1 MTKLEF
7 IEAIAAKSGLT
18 KADSA
23 RAVEAFQSVVT
34 ETLKKGDKVT
44 LTGFG
49 VFSVSKR
56 EARNGRNPRTGEVV
70 KIAASKSVK
79 FKTGSKLKEA
89 VNKEFSP
96 EFRNRLDAIVP
107 FVPLTKQIAVSI
119 AKKEIQN
126 LNQRLAPKNVCIEV
140 TDKCLE
146 FLVEEGY
153 SKEFGARNMS
163 RTVEN
168 LISSAL
174 VDEVL
179 FGRLEKGGKA
189 IVDVDNAE
197 KIKFIFG

>member
-23 RAVEAFQSVVT
+23 RAVDAFQSVVT

-79 FKTGSKLKEA
+79 FKTGSKLKDA
-89 VNKEFSP
+89 VNK
-96 EFRNRLDAIVP
+96 
-107 FVPLTKQIAVSI
+107 
-119 AKKEIQN
+119 
-126 LNQRLAPKNVCIEV
+126 
-140 TDKCLE
+140 
-146 FLVEEGY
+146 
-153 SKEFGARNMS
+153 
-163 RTVEN
+163 
-168 LISSAL
+168 
-174 VDEVL
+174 
-179 FGRLEKGGKA
+179 
-189 IVDVDNAE
+189 
-197 KIKFIFG
+197 

>member
-79 FKTGSKLKEA
+79 FKTGSKLKDA
-89 VNKEFSP
+89 VNK
-96 EFRNRLDAIVP
+96 
-107 FVPLTKQIAVSI
+107 
-119 AKKEIQN
+119 
-126 LNQRLAPKNVCIEV
+126 
-140 TDKCLE
+140 
-146 FLVEEGY
+146 
-153 SKEFGARNMS
+153 
-163 RTVEN
+163 
-168 LISSAL
+168 
-174 VDEVL
+174 
-179 FGRLEKGGKA
+179 
-189 IVDVDNAE
+189 
-197 KIKFIFG
+197 

>member
-1 MTKLEF
+1 MDYGF
-7 IEAIAAKSGLT
+7 LT
-18 KADSA
+18 DNQGRKADFRNSIIIMTSNAGA
-23 RAVEAFQSVVT
+23 RDMEHGFI
-34 ETLKKGDKVT
+34 
-44 LTGFG
+44 GFG
-49 VFSVSKR
+49 DD
-56 EARNGRNPRTGEVV
+56 EVGLQNE
-70 KIAASKSVK
+70 IE
-79 FKTGSKLKEA
+79 TLKEA

-189 IVDVDNAE
+189 IVDVHNE
-197 KIKFIFG
+197 EINFVFE

>member
-23 RAVEAFQSVVT
+23 RAVDAFQSVVT
-34 ETLKKGDKVT
+34 ETLKKGGKVT

-89 VNKEFSP
+89 VNK
-96 EFRNRLDAIVP
+96 
-107 FVPLTKQIAVSI
+107 
-119 AKKEIQN
+119 
-126 LNQRLAPKNVCIEV
+126 
-140 TDKCLE
+140 
-146 FLVEEGY
+146 
-153 SKEFGARNMS
+153 
-163 RTVEN
+163 
-168 LISSAL
+168 
-174 VDEVL
+174 
-179 FGRLEKGGKA
+179 
-189 IVDVDNAE
+189 
-197 KIKFIFG
+197 

>member
-1 MTKLEF
+1 MSKLEF

-70 KIAASKSVK
+70 KIAASNSVK

-89 VNKEFSP
+89 VNK
-96 EFRNRLDAIVP
+96 
-107 FVPLTKQIAVSI
+107 
-119 AKKEIQN
+119 
-126 LNQRLAPKNVCIEV
+126 
-140 TDKCLE
+140 
-146 FLVEEGY
+146 
-153 SKEFGARNMS
+153 
-163 RTVEN
+163 
-168 LISSAL
+168 
-174 VDEVL
+174 
-179 FGRLEKGGKA
+179 
-189 IVDVDNAE
+189 
-197 KIKFIFG
+197 

>member
-89 VNKEFSP
+89 INK
-96 EFRNRLDAIVP
+96 
-107 FVPLTKQIAVSI
+107 
-119 AKKEIQN
+119 
-126 LNQRLAPKNVCIEV
+126 
-140 TDKCLE
+140 
-146 FLVEEGY
+146 
-153 SKEFGARNMS
+153 
-163 RTVEN
+163 
-168 LISSAL
+168 
-174 VDEVL
+174 
-179 FGRLEKGGKA
+179 
-189 IVDVDNAE
+189 
-197 KIKFIFG
+197 

>member
-18 KADSA
+18 KADSS

-79 FKTGSKLKEA
+79 FKTGSKLKDA
-89 VNKEFSP
+89 VNK
-96 EFRNRLDAIVP
+96 
-107 FVPLTKQIAVSI
+107 
-119 AKKEIQN
+119 
-126 LNQRLAPKNVCIEV
+126 
-140 TDKCLE
+140 
-146 FLVEEGY
+146 
-153 SKEFGARNMS
+153 
-163 RTVEN
+163 
-168 LISSAL
+168 
-174 VDEVL
+174 
-179 FGRLEKGGKA
+179 
-189 IVDVDNAE
+189 
-197 KIKFIFG
+197 

>member
-1 MTKLEF
+1 MTKQTL

-18 KADSA
+18 KADSS

-89 VNKEFSP
+89 VNK
-96 EFRNRLDAIVP
+96 
-107 FVPLTKQIAVSI
+107 
-119 AKKEIQN
+119 
-126 LNQRLAPKNVCIEV
+126 
-140 TDKCLE
+140 
-146 FLVEEGY
+146 
-153 SKEFGARNMS
+153 
-163 RTVEN
+163 
-168 LISSAL
+168 
-174 VDEVL
+174 
-179 FGRLEKGGKA
+179 
-189 IVDVDNAE
+189 
-197 KIKFIFG
+197 

>member
-56 EARNGRNPRTGEVV
+56 DARNGRNPRTGEVV

-79 FKTGSKLKEA
+79 FKTGSKLKDA
-89 VNKEFSP
+89 VNK
-96 EFRNRLDAIVP
+96 
-107 FVPLTKQIAVSI
+107 
-119 AKKEIQN
+119 
-126 LNQRLAPKNVCIEV
+126 
-140 TDKCLE
+140 
-146 FLVEEGY
+146 
-153 SKEFGARNMS
+153 
-163 RTVEN
+163 
-168 LISSAL
+168 
-174 VDEVL
+174 
-179 FGRLEKGGKA
+179 
-189 IVDVDNAE
+189 
-197 KIKFIFG
+197 